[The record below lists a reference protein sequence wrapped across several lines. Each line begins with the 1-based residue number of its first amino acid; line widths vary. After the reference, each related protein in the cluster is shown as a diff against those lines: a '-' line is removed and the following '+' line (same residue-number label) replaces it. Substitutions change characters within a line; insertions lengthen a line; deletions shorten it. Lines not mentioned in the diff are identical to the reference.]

1 MSKEWVRFLLK
12 VESVIDFAERSEY
25 QGTAEPQAAL
35 NARRGG
41 LVHGTKVATKGGW
54 KLVEELQVGDLIRTL
69 DNGFKAINRIATDC
83 ITVPP
88 DETNAD
94 SMPVRIPS
102 HAAYNGRPVWLMPE
116 QGVALDNTKLDH
128 DPIALP
134 VSLPV
139 VSARL
144 LSGMFRITSNVPA
157 SCFDISTLFFDQ
169 DEVIYIE
176 GGFRAFCPS
185 GRFGSRNV
193 PGRASYKVVSAE
205 AAADLIYLTGRRRD
219 IAVLANSLGSLP
231 APIFDHPIVPTR
243 PARGARRPGRP
254 GRPVMMI

>member
-1 MSKEWVRFLLK
+1 MSKKWVRFLLK
-12 VESVIDFAERSEY
+12 VDSVIDFAERSEY
-25 QGTAEPQAAL
+25 QGIAEPQAAL

-69 DNGFKAINRIATDC
+69 DNGFKAVSRIATDC

-88 DETNAD
+88 DETKAE
-94 SMPVRIPS
+94 SMPIRIPS

-116 QGVALDNTKLDH
+116 QGVALDNTKLSH
-128 DPIALP
+128 DPITLP

-144 LSGMFRITSNVPA
+144 LSGMFRITSKVPA
-157 SCFDISTLFFDQ
+157 SYFDISTLFFDQ

-185 GRFGSRNV
+185 GRFGS
-193 PGRASYKVVSAE
+193 GSAASGAKYEVVAAE
-205 AAADLIYLTGRRRD
+205 AASDLIYLTGKRRD
-219 IAVLANSLGSLP
+219 VAVLANSLGALP
-231 APIFDHPIVPTR
+231 APVFDHPIVPTR

-254 GRPVMMI
+254 GRPAMMI